1 MQTTPRAPTSAVE
14 RVATLAR
21 GAGVG
26 IVATAVDLASLAVL
40 VHAFGFSARVASVP
54 ALLLG
59 VVIQFVGSKL
69 VTFRNRDRAWGA
81 QALRFA
87 AVEAVGFAANVAL
100 FDVAVRNVALPPVA
114 LRLVTTNVIYF
125 CVCLPLW
132 ARIFRGRT
140 REEALG

>member
-1 MQTTPRAPTSAVE
+1 MSTSPRVRTSTVEHITTP
-14 RVATLAR
+14 AR

-26 IVATAVDLASLAVL
+26 AVATAVDLATLAAL
-40 VHAFGFSARVASVP
+40 VHAFGVSARVASAP

-81 QALRFA
+81 QAVRFA
-87 AVEAVGFAANVAL
+87 AVEAVGFVANLAL
-100 FDVAVRNVALPPVA
+100 FDLATRNVALPPVA
-114 LRLVTTNVIYF
+114 LRLVTTNAVYF

-140 REEALG
+140 REEAL

>member
-1 MQTTPRAPTSAVE
+1 ME

-26 IVATAVDLASLAVL
+26 AVATAVDIVTLAAL
-40 VHAFGFSARVASVP
+40 VHAFGVSARVASVP
-54 ALLLG
+54 ALSLG
-59 VVIQFVGSKL
+59 VVIQFIGSKL
-69 VTFRNRDRAWGA
+69 VTFRDRDRAWRP

-87 AVEAVGFAANVAL
+87 AVEAVGFAANLAL
-100 FDVAVRNVALPPVA
+100 FDLAVRVVALPPVA

-132 ARIFRGRT
+132 ARIFRGSARG
-140 REEALG
+140 ELPG